1 VKKQALNARR
11 RKSPPPPE
19 PLPVPPGLRPFYQYL
34 CVMVG
39 LIEGR
44 AVRLWE
50 VIGMLERT
58 VRQHRM
64 VRTRRID
71 QSVAWLNEQ
80 PP

>member
-1 VKKQALNARR
+1 V
-11 RKSPPPPE
+11 
-19 PLPVPPGLRPFYQYL
+19 
-34 CVMVG
+34 CVVVG

-44 AVRLWE
+44 KVRLWE
-50 VIGMLERT
+50 VVEMLERT
-58 VRQHRM
+58 LRQQRM

>member
-1 VKKQALNARR
+1 
-11 RKSPPPPE
+11 
-19 PLPVPPGLRPFYQYL
+19 
-34 CVMVG
+34 MVG

-44 AVRLWE
+44 KVRLWE
-50 VIGMLERT
+50 VVEMLERSL
-58 VRQHRM
+58 RQHRM

>member
-1 VKKQALNARR
+1 
-11 RKSPPPPE
+11 
-19 PLPVPPGLRPFYQYL
+19 
-34 CVMVG
+34 MVG

-50 VIGMLERT
+50 VIRMLERT